1 MQLYVGTSGFSY
13 RKWKP
18 SFYPR
23 TLKPA
28 EFLGF
33 YAERFATVEINQSFR
48 RLPAADAIAG
58 WIEQTPASFR
68 FALKAPQTITHRKRL
83 VGVDAELKEFVAT
96 AKLLKGR
103 AGPLLFQ
110 LPPNF
115 KQDLGR
121 LAAFLKLLPKR
132 TRAAIEFRHASW
144 LADDTYALLRK
155 HRVALCTADAE
166 DLPATPLTPTTD
178 WGYLRLRRENYSPAA
193 LRKWLA
199 RIREQPWN
207 DVFVYFKHEDTG
219 TGPKFGARLMKLAA
233 K

>member
-1 MQLYVGTSGFSY
+1 MQLHVGTSGFSY
-13 RKWKP
+13 PKWKP
-18 SFYPR
+18 SFYPQK
-23 TLKPA
+23 LKPA
-28 EFLGF
+28 GFLSF
-33 YAERFATVEINQSFR
+33 YAQRFGTVEINQSFR
-48 RLPAADAIAG
+48 QLPSAGAIAT
-58 WIEQTPASFR
+58 WLEQTPASFR

-83 VGVDAELKEFVAT
+83 VGVDAELKEFVAV
-96 AKLLKGR
+96 AKMLKRR

-115 KQDLGR
+115 KQDLSR

-132 TRAAIEFRHASW
+132 TRAAIEFRHKSW
-144 LADDTYALLRK
+144 LTDDTYALLHK

-166 DLPATPLTPTTD
+166 ELPATPLVATTD

-199 RIREQPWN
+199 RIREQPWTEVY
-207 DVFVYFKHEDTG
+207 VFFKHEDTG
-219 TGPKFGARLMKLAA
+219 TGPKFGVRLIKLAE